1 MSHARNVCRLG
12 CELLDDFARE
22 YSAFV
27 VTRDQLVAK
36 QFPHC
41 NLKQRHCLE
50 KRYKNLLF
58 VLQHL
63 HIRFGQPRIAKNVF
77 I

>member
-22 YSAFV
+22 YSALV

-41 NLKQRHCLE
+41 NLKQRYC
-50 KRYKNLLF
+50 
-58 VLQHL
+58 
-63 HIRFGQPRIAKNVF
+63 
-77 I
+77 